1 MLNDKIEKKNTLI
14 YTKGYKTKKI
24 KIKRI
29 RVNMEIKNKLE
40 DN

>member
-1 MLNDKIEKKNTLI
+1 MIKLKKNTLN
-14 YTKGYKTKKI
+14 YTKGYKTKKKI
-24 KIKRI
+24 EIKRI

>member
-1 MLNDKIEKKNTLI
+1 MIKLKKNTLN

-24 KIKRI
+24 EIKRI